1 MDQTCYPSKSWVF
14 INHFFFKVRQHSQQQ
29 LYVLNTEYAEF
40 TTKCYVLLH
49 FHNFVRAYRHPYNLQ
64 QKSVPLLQSI
74 FTSLFHPYLY
84 QKSFLKSP
92 LTLPSSIPQQFFTSQ
107 QSTTKNIF
115 HTSAIYPIQAESRNQ
130 GTRESCKDWH
140 SFNFVLLPQSMDS
153 DNRAHN
159 YLFLIVLARKI
170 GLLQVVVSDVDA
182 CNWNSNHPVHPVSYP
197 QPITITSIPY

>member
-1 MDQTCYPSKSWVF
+1 MLRAASFSQFCLRIQTPLQSPIKICSSTSV
-14 INHFFFKVRQHSQQQ
+14 N
-29 LYVLNTEYAEF
+29 
-40 TTKCYVLLH
+40 
-49 FHNFVRAYRHPYNLQ
+49 FHLSIP
-64 QKSVPLLQSI
+64 PLLV
-74 FTSLFHPYLY
+74 P
-84 QKSFLKSP
+84 KSFLKSP

-115 HTSAIYPIQAESRNQ
+115 PTSAIYPIQAVSRNQ

-153 DNRAHN
+153 DDRAHN